1 MTAENDHDTADIRA
15 RIEELQRSR
24 ARLQAKILPSRDPA
38 PVQNDVCPRS
48 NTMRLLTDPR
58 TVRSLRVLGFLALF
72 LRGRAARR
80 LLVSVA
86 MINGVQRAARGGR

>member
-38 PVQNDVCPRS
+38 
-48 NTMRLLTDPR
+48 
-58 TVRSLRVLGFLALF
+58 
-72 LRGRAARR
+72 
-80 LLVSVA
+80 SV
-86 MINGVQRAARGGR
+86 

>member
-1 MTAENDHDTADIRA
+1 
-15 RIEELQRSR
+15 
-24 ARLQAKILPSRDPA
+24 
-38 PVQNDVCPRS
+38 
-48 NTMRLLTDPR
+48 MRLLTDPR